1 MADGSLLDSPAILVL
16 SGNTL
21 AHRPSPFESPALRH
35 PALDGGAGHGADR
48 AGRRGA
54 SPWQEPFQTDQKA
67 LLRALKL
74 EKLAWNTKD
83 HTQIRYSRE
92 FSDEMF
98 LFGEC
103 QITEAVFQFS
113 DKRHLTAIDVSIY
126 NRGDCGLWPRRQFD
140 SAVKSLTE
148 TLTRLTGD
156 RQPQMSS
163 KLLQRNRIQQLLW
176 CTAGYDSA
184 LRWSASKNETEFI
197 SIQFARHGD
206 IQPLSQDIRAEVNT
220 ASLSSRVQKEVDGT
234 RWLNVPMV
242 NQGRKGYC
250 VDAVVERFMRYY
262 NSSVDQHIIAQ
273 LADSDPLYGTN
284 LNSAITAL
292 EKNSNKLRI
301 RTKRLYDNENFR
313 TLEGLRNFAKEYN
326 RFAVKNNAVRLE
338 THQVFSSHV
347 NVSEFLRP
355 LEMRTLI
362 QMRGRQRPGPKKYL
376 VKIQE
381 SIDRGYP
388 LFWSVLMLD
397 EKDVVSQTSFHARII
412 NGYNMKT
419 EEIIYT
425 DTWGPGFERRT
436 MPVER
441 AWAITDTLL
450 AITPR

>member
-1 MADGSLLDSPAILVL
+1 MRTNSRHLSILLFIALLFAGGLVTAQ
-16 SGNTL
+16 S
-21 AHRPSPFESPALRH
+21 
-35 PALDGGAGHGADR
+35 ALDAVVH
-48 AGRRGA
+48 RRGRA
-54 SPWQEPFQTDQKA
+54 LFQTDQKA

-74 EKLAWNTKD
+74 EKLTWNTKD

-103 QITEAVFQFS
+103 LITEAVFQFA
-113 DKRHLTAIDVSIY
+113 DKRRLSAIDVSIY

-156 RQPQMSS
+156 RQPQKSNKS
-163 KLLQRNRIQQLLW
+163 LQNNRIQQLLW
-176 CTAGYDSA
+176 RTAGYDAA
-184 LRWSASKNETEFI
+184 LRWAASKNETEFI
-197 SIQFARHGD
+197 GIQFARHGD
-206 IQPLSQDIRAEVNT
+206 IQSLSQDIRAEVNT
-220 ASLSSRVQKEVDGT
+220 ASLASRVQKEVDGA

-262 NSSVDQHIIAQ
+262 NSSIDQHIIAQ
-273 LADSDPLYGTN
+273 LADSDPFYGTN
-284 LNSAITAL
+284 LNAAISAL

-313 TLEGLRNFAKEYN
+313 TVAGLRDFAKEYN
-326 RFAVKNNAVRLE
+326 RFAVKNKAVTLE
-338 THQVFSSHV
+338 VRQVLGSI

-355 LEMRTLI
+355 LKMRPLI
-362 QMRGRQRPGPKKYL
+362 QLRERQRPGPKKFF
-376 VKIQE
+376 VKVQE

-412 NGYNMKT
+412 NGYNRKT
-419 EEIIYT
+419 DEVIYT
-425 DTWGPGFERRT
+425 DSWGPGFERRS